1 MSQILSAEIQELKK
15 RQQFVLYKVTLL
27 CLVNN
32 NVQLQCE
39 TAIVQVHSDYGSE
52 HRLKYQIHICMYL
65 KQFHL

>member
-32 NVQLQCE
+32 NVQLQC
-39 TAIVQVHSDYGSE
+39 V
-52 HRLKYQIHICMYL
+52 RLLLFRFIQIMDQNIGLNIGYI
-65 KQFHL
+65 